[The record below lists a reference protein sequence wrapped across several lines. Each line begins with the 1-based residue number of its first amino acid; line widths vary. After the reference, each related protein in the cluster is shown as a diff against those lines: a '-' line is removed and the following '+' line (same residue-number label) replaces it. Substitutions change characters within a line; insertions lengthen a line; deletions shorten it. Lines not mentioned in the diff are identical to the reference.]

1 MNMII
6 GIAIIAVMFIEMV
19 LLRFSLLIIFNRIKA
34 KMSMIVLLNKTITI
48 NSSVGVTLM
57 WITLKAF
64 VVCTYFFMCSLWKEV
79 VLPH

>member
-57 WITLKAF
+57 
-64 VVCTYFFMCSLWKEV
+64 
-79 VLPH
+79 